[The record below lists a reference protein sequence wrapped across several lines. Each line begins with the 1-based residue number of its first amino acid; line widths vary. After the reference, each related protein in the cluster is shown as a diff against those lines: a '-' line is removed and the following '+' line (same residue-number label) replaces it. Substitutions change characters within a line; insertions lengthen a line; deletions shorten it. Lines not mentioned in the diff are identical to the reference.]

1 MKLQDIN
8 PKDITLLKEKYQ
20 SAYPKIL
27 DKITKED
34 YPMLLLK
41 ILQLLLL
48 LLAMQMDI
56 LEHYLIKILMF

>member
-27 DKITKED
+27 DKIKLPTS
-34 YPMLLLK
+34 
-41 ILQLLLL
+41 
-48 LLAMQMDI
+48 
-56 LEHYLIKILMF
+56 